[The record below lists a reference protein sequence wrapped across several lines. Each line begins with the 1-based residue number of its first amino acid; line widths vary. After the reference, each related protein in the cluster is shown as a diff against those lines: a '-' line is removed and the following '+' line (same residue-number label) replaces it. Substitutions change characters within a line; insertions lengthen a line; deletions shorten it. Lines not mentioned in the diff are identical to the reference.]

1 MSKRSSRTRGTEG
14 TPLVVSG
21 RGQVTL
27 PSGTRARLGL
37 REGSLLLLYEEEGR
51 LVLNPAAVTPVDMYS
66 DEQISKLIAE
76 DRLTVAERRRLRR
89 RWRLPPR

>member
-1 MSKRSSRTRGTEG
+1 MAKRSSRSRGMQG

-51 LVLNPAAVTPVDMYS
+51 LVLNPAAVAPVDMYS
-66 DEQISKLIAE
+66 DEQISRLISR
-76 DRLTVAERRRLRR
+76 DRLTVAERKKLRR
-89 RWRLPPR
+89 RWRLSPR